1 LTSVFF
7 VTAPTYVPVSLPP
20 SLPPH
25 MLSFHFVKDKMQVEK
40 EIDYATEVTALEGK
54 STYEMLRDARVA
66 ELVKRLKPVE
76 DASNDF

>member
-1 LTSVFF
+1 VSTLARPVIKRNLLPPSSRSF

-54 STYEMLRDARVA
+54 STYEMLHDVA
-66 ELVKRLKPVE
+66 
-76 DASNDF
+76 

>member
-1 LTSVFF
+1 
-7 VTAPTYVPVSLPP
+7 
-20 SLPPH
+20 

-40 EIDYATEVTALEGK
+40 EIDYTTEVTALEGK

-66 ELVKRLKPVE
+66 ELAKRLKPVE

>member
-1 LTSVFF
+1 
-7 VTAPTYVPVSLPP
+7 
-20 SLPPH
+20 

-66 ELVKRLKPVE
+66 ELAKRLKPVE